1 LNLNADAG
9 EPVWVPNRGKWP
21 GTYYRLAADSQAK
34 FGHKPMINNGSWR
47 QTNASRYI
55 RKFQSR
61 RSLLVWK
68 IYGRRLDGWDN
79 NDFPTEKVPGD
90 ANTLQHNGQSIEGTR
105 TNRNRAD
112 LDFVGSAMP
121 PASAVKSGKVQALSD
136 DDRKTIVR
144 WIDLGCP
151 IDLDFD
157 PTNPARRGFGW
168 MCDDKRP
175 TLTLNK
181 PARGVNPKLNRIVV
195 GMDDYYSGLHYESMI
210 VTADFAINGISAGT
224 NLANQF
230 QEIKHG
236 IFELKLNE
244 SIQRLKKSTMV
255 VSVKDRQGN
264 ITTIRRTFS
273 VR

>member
-1 LNLNADAG
+1 
-9 EPVWVPNRGKWP
+9 
-21 GTYYRLAADSQAK
+21 
-34 FGHKPMINNGSWR
+34 
-47 QTNASRYI
+47 
-55 RKFQSR
+55 
-61 RSLLVWK
+61 
-68 IYGRRLDGWDN
+68 LDGWDN